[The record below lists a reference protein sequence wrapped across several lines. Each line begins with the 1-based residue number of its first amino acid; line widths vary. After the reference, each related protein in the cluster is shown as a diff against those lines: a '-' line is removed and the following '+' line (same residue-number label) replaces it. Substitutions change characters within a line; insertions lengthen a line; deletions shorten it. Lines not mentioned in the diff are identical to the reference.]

1 MTTEGEKQDEGG
13 GMGNDAFHEAS
24 DQRRQ
29 VKNAVERPS
38 ESLDKRERDAAAR
51 ASSSTEDPTNV
62 ARSTEDL
69 TVGGNKKQPQDA
81 DRWED
86 TPEPRSPAEQAL
98 ENQQRALESGQE
110 SPG

>member
-1 MTTEGEKQDEGG
+1 MTTEGDKQDEGG
-13 GMGNDAFHEAS
+13 GMGNDAFHGAS

-51 ASSSTEDPTNV
+51 ASSSPKDPTNV

-81 DRWED
+81 DRTGRHPR
-86 TPEPRSPAEQAL
+86 TPVTRGAGSRKPPA
-98 ENQQRALESGQE
+98 S
-110 SPG
+110 S